1 MVLWDFDENKNYKL
15 VGNYKVLNLK
25 DAKIASDVL
34 ENINVLIIKA
44 LHSIRNKEKLTPELF
59 LLLETPYF
67 LQEMQIIKDQGSI
80 KFEGLNKP
88 KGVYISDKM
97 NIGEDK
103 NLRASYRL
111 IFLTLRDEN
120 GNIKK
125 IKNLRNLIAHE
136 LTHTAL
142 NHVRWREDDHDTKFN
157 YYNKLI
163 LKHLK

>member
-1 MVLWDFDENKNYKL
+1 MEIGELLATIKEVARSNKISQPFV
-15 VGNYKVLNLK
+15 VGGVPRDRLLGQLGKKAEIK
-25 DAKIASDVL
+25 DVDI
-34 ENINVLIIKA
+34 
-44 LHSIRNKEKLTPELF
+44 T
-59 LLLETPYF
+59 TG
-67 LQEMQIIKDQGSI
+67 DQGSI

-88 KGVYISDKM
+88 KGVYISNKM

-125 IKNLRNLIAHE
+125 IKNLRKLIAHE

-157 YYNKLI
+157 RYNKII